1 MSRAGFDTRR
11 ILAVAMPGVVLAL
24 WLVLGAVLGWVML
37 VPAQKK
43 EVLEAVEPIME
54 SHGLLVFAWWLLLAG
69 VGAWVVS
76 RFHESH
82 VSAPARLA
90 DATRAMSEDADAPD
104 LPEHPS
110 AVGEL
115 ARAINTLA
123 ARRRNLAKDMERL
136 VADAS
141 RNVAHQRDQLAALM
155 AELEQS
161 VVVCNLEGHILLYNA
176 RARAL
181 FRRVLQENGAAGGA
195 PASAAIGLGRSIHA
209 LIEPAYLDHARAEV
223 ERHLARHEMPASARF
238 VITTPAGHLLQ
249 VSMAPVRPDETQD
262 MVEDLAEE
270 GHGRDVQALS
280 GFVLLLDDITEEYE
294 ADARRDRHLLE
305 LTEASRASFANMQA
319 ALDMLDYPDLD
330 MADRERFLAIVRDEV
345 RAMSARL
352 SVLAADV
359 GQELKTRWP
368 LQNMPGIDLVTL
380 AAERI
385 QTRLHKTVSMDE
397 VDAGLWL
404 SVDSFAVVEAL
415 AFLAAQ
421 LAGEQGDLKLMLR
434 LSAAGGRAHLDLAWQ
449 QGAASGD
456 TVVSEALLPVEKL
469 TTWQSMSMAA
479 QGEGHMSARDV
490 AERHG
495 GELWLE
501 HDGARHLA
509 FFRFLLP
516 QATGAMVDLLSPV
529 DSRPEYYDFG
539 LLSARAGNRELE
551 ERELGELSYTVFDTE
566 TTGLD
571 PRGGDEI
578 LQIGAT
584 RIVNGKILRGEC
596 FDQLVDPQRSI
607 PEAGIAVHGV
617 TPAMVRGQ
625 PIIGE
630 VLPRFRAWVSDTVLV
645 GHNVAF
651 DMRFLKL
658 KEEATGVFFDLPVL
672 DTLLLA
678 SIVWPN
684 EEAHGLEALAC
695 RLGIQVSDRHRALGD
710 ALVTAEVFLKL
721 LPLLAQRDIHTLA
734 QARKAAE
741 ESYYARLNY

>member
-1 MSRAGFDTRR
+1 MSRPGFDKGR
-11 ILAVAMPGVVLAL
+11 ILAIAVPGIVLGL

-37 VPAQKK
+37 VPGQKK
-43 EVLEAVEPIME
+43 EMLEAVEPIME
-54 SHGLLVFAWWLLLAG
+54 SHGGLVFAWWLVLAC
-69 VGAWVVS
+69 VGAWVVA

-82 VSAPARLA
+82 VSTPARLA
-90 DATRAMSEDADAPD
+90 DATRAMSEDAAAPD
-104 LPEHPS
+104 LPDHS
-110 AVGEL
+110 GAVGEL
-115 ARAINTLA
+115 ARAINALA
-123 ARRRNLAKDMERL
+123 ARRRDLAKDMERL
-136 VADAS
+136 VEEAS

-161 VVVCNLEGHILLYNA
+161 VVVCNLEGRILLYNA

-181 FRRVLQENGAAGGA
+181 FRRVLQEEGEAGGT
-195 PASAAIGLGRSIHA
+195 PASAAIGLGRSIHT

-249 VSMAPVRPDETQD
+249 VSMAPVRPADTED
-262 MVEDLAEE
+262 MADAGEATEM
-270 GHGRDVQALS
+270 QALS

-330 MADRERFLAIVRDEV
+330 VADRERFLAIVRDEV

-380 AAERI
+380 VAERI
-385 QTRLHKTVSMDE
+385 QTRLHKPVAMEE

-404 SVDSFAVVEAL
+404 SVDSFAVVESL
-415 AFLAAQ
+415 AFLAEQ
-421 LAGEQGDLKLMLR
+421 LVEEQADLKLLLR
-434 LSAAGGRAHLDLAWQ
+434 LSAAGGRAHLDLAWRRGG
-449 QGAASGD
+449 QGGALLEAA
-456 TVVSEALLPVEKL
+456 LPVEKL
-469 TTWQSMSMAA
+469 TAWQNMPMAA

-516 QATGAMVDLLSPV
+516 QATGAAVDLLSPA

-625 PIIGE
+625 PAIGE

-658 KEEATGVFFDLPVL
+658 KEEATGIFFDLPVL

-684 EEAHGLEALAC
+684 EEAHGLEALAG

-721 LPLLAQRDIHTLA
+721 LPLLAQRDIHTLS